1 MIYARKI
8 FRFKVNE
15 TNSHYFLY
23 IQNKYVLSSRLS
35 ATHGEISRDP
45 RGFLDSAR
53 NDNEG
58 TLEVTKRI
66 APVKLMLS
74 GGEEYC

>member
-1 MIYARKI
+1 MIYARKF

-23 IQNKYVLSSRLS
+23 IQNK
-35 ATHGEISRDP
+35 ATEI
-45 RGFLDSAR
+45 
-53 NDNEG
+53 
-58 TLEVTKRI
+58 TKRI